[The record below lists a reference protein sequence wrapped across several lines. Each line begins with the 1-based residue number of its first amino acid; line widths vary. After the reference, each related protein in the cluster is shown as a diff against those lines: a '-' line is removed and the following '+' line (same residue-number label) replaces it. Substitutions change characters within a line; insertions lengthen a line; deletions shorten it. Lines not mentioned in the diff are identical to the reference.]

1 MIFLTICRFD
11 KRLIIKMI
19 ERNFTPLIDTFLQS
33 EEKPIEL
40 DILSKI
46 ESLK

>member
-19 ERNFTPLIDTFLQS
+19 ERSFTPLIDTFFQS

-40 DILSKI
+40 DI
-46 ESLK
+46 